1 MSSYGRPQ
9 ALVTIMIK
17 KSLMVKTHLWGI
29 ELQRTDLQLHYKLA
43 IIACCWSNRYI
54 ICVKEP

>member
-29 ELQRTDLQLHYKLA
+29 ELQREDLQLHYKLA
-43 IIACCWSNRYI
+43 IIACC
-54 ICVKEP
+54 